1 MGVCRFRPGKMTVRE
16 SLQKLP
22 LHISPGF
29 CGNLRLANTP
39 KSPRLGR
46 ETQRGDRSMEKL
58 KAIVDEAIKEL
69 DGTLS
74 ADQKDEVA
82 KVINAAV
89 IHGML
94 EGQHRAVDACHN
106 CTEAEQDTAHKIAT
120 AIRKKNDALIV
131 NLSSMR

>member
-1 MGVCRFRPGKMTVRE
+1 
-16 SLQKLP
+16 
-22 LHISPGF
+22 
-29 CGNLRLANTP
+29 
-39 KSPRLGR
+39 
-46 ETQRGDRSMEKL
+46 MEKL
-58 KAIVDEAIKEL
+58 KTIVDEAIKEL

-74 ADQKDEVA
+74 ADQRDEVA

-89 IHGML
+89 IRGML

-106 CTEAEQDTAHKIAT
+106 VAEAEQDAAHKIAT